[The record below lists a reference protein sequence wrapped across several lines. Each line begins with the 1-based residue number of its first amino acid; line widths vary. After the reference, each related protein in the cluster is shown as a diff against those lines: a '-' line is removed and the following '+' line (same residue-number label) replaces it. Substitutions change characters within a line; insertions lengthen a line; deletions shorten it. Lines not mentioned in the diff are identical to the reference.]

1 MNTSFAYNS
10 AVVNMNGWPGDSA
23 NGLTV
28 ANLLGE
34 DPTNRSQRNGA
45 QYDPVTAGSGIGNV
59 FLNAKWLY
67 KVSGLVQLPFEL
79 NVSGFYNARQ
89 GYPYERFIQSP
100 SRVNGAGIISVLLD
114 DVGESRLPNYQNLDL
129 KVERPIRIGSTRW
142 IPSAVL
148 FNVFNANTVQ
158 AQRGTQ
164 NSAIANNIQAVL
176 APRVLQFGMRV
187 TW

>member
-1 MNTSFAYNS
+1 
-10 AVVNMNGWPGDSA
+10 
-23 NGLTV
+23 
-28 ANLLGE
+28 
-34 DPTNRSQRNGA
+34 
-45 QYDPVTAGSGIGNV
+45 
-59 FLNAKWLY
+59 
-67 KVSGLVQLPFEL
+67 VQLPFEL

-129 KVERPIRIGSTRW
+129 KVERPIRIGTTRW

-176 APRVLQFGMRV
+176 APRVLQFGVRV

>member
-1 MNTSFAYNS
+1 VELVLNEHAERR
-10 AVVNMNGWPGDSA
+10 D
-23 NGLTV
+23 
-28 ANLLGE
+28 
-34 DPTNRSQRNGA
+34 D
-45 QYDPVTAGSGIGNV
+45 V
-59 FLNAKWLY
+59 FLE
-67 KVSGLVQLPFEL
+67 VLVLVVAPDEDDVRREL
-79 NVSGFYNARQ
+79 
-89 GYPYERFIQSP
+89 IQSP

-114 DVGESRLPNYQNLDL
+114 NVGESRLPNYQNLDL
-129 KVERPIRIGSTRW
+129 KVERPIRVGTTRW

-176 APRVLQFGMRV
+176 APRVLQFGLRV